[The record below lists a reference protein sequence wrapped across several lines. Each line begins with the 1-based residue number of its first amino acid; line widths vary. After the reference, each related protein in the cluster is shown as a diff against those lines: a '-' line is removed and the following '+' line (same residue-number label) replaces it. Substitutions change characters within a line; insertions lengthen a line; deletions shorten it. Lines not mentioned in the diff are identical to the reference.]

1 MKKVSILLLLVLT
14 VFTVSLAAKT
24 VTVEFWTLSL
34 STFSDYF
41 NKVIESF
48 EAANP
53 DIKINWVDVPY
64 DAFQQKM
71 IAAIASGKAPDL
83 VNMNTPWVIDFV
95 GQNALSPIDEYVT
108 DVDKYLYLPNYWD
121 VTVIEGKSYALPWYL
136 SPQIMLYNKQIFE
149 EAGLD
154 PDNPPKTWD
163 EIVEYSRIIKEKTG
177 LFGFQPNIVAHIDL
191 LESGVPL
198 ISPDAKKAII
208 NTPEAVEKLKQWQL
222 AFKESLMPQDL
233 GGYQAGTQKFAGGRI
248 AMFPVGITMVKHV
261 EINSP
266 SIFQVTDVTS
276 FPLGKGE
283 KIPAGAMN
291 VAVPY
296 NAKNKAE
303 AVKFGLW
310 LTSPYWQV
318 EFAKI
323 ATVVPSTKIS
333 LEEDPWF
340 IEKAQTDLNVKA
352 QLVASQSMIYGF
364 DQDELGKVVGASKYS
379 EFRRILNDYWIAAI
393 KGEYTAEEALAKAEE
408 ECQALLDSK

>member
-1 MKKVSILLLLVLT
+1 MK
-14 VFTVSLAAKT
+14 
-24 VTVEFWTLSL
+24 
-34 STFSDYF
+34 
-41 NKVIESF
+41 
-48 EAANP
+48 
-53 DIKINWVDVPY
+53 
-64 DAFQQKM
+64 
-71 IAAIASGKAPDL
+71 
-83 VNMNTPWVIDFV
+83 
-95 GQNALSPIDEYVT
+95 
-108 DVDKYLYLPNYWD
+108 
-121 VTVIEGKSYALPWYL
+121 
-136 SPQIMLYNKQIFE
+136 
-149 EAGLD
+149 
-154 PDNPPKTWD
+154 
-163 EIVEYSRIIKEKTG
+163 
-177 LFGFQPNIVAHIDL
+177 
-191 LESGVPL
+191 
-198 ISPDAKKAII
+198 
-208 NTPEAVEKLKQWQL
+208 
-222 AFKESLMPQDL
+222 
-233 GGYQAGTQKFAGGRI
+233 
-248 AMFPVGITMVKHV
+248 
-261 EINSP
+261 
-266 SIFQVTDVTS
+266 
-276 FPLGKGE
+276 

>member
-1 MKKVSILLLLVLT
+1 MKKLGVLLLLVLT
-14 VFTVSLAAKT
+14 VFTVSLTAKT

-41 NKVIESF
+41 NKVIKSF

-121 VTVIEGKSYALPWYL
+121 VTVIDGKSYALPWYL

-154 PDNPPKTWD
+154 LNEPPKTWD
-163 EIVEYSRIIKEKTG
+163 EIIEYSRIIKGKTG
-177 LFGFQPNIVAHIDL
+177 LYGFQPNIVAHIDL
-191 LESGVPL
+191 LEEGVPL
-198 ISPDAKKAII
+198 VSSDGKKAII
-208 NTPEAVEKLKQWQL
+208 NTPEAIEKLKQWQI

-266 SIFQVTDVTS
+266 SIFKVTDVTT

-323 ATVVPSTKIS
+323 ATVVPSTKVS
-333 LEEDPWF
+333 LEQDPWF

-364 DQDELGKVVGASKYS
+364 DQDELGKVVGPSKYS

-393 KGEYTAEEALAKAEE
+393 KGEYTAEEALTKAEQ

>member
-1 MKKVSILLLLVLT
+1 MKKFGILLLMLLT
-14 VFTVSLAAKT
+14 VFTVSLTAKT

-34 STFSDYF
+34 ATFSDYI
-41 NKVIESF
+41 NAAISSF
-48 EAANP
+48 EKANP

-64 DAFQQKM
+64 DAFQQK
-71 IAAIASGKAPDL
+71 IISAIASGKAPDL

-95 GQNALSPIDEYVT
+95 GQNALSPIDEYVP

-121 VTVIEGKSYALPWYL
+121 VTVIDGKSYAIPWYL
-136 SPQIMLYNKQIFE
+136 SPQIMLYNRQIFE

-154 PDNPPKTWD
+154 PDNPPKTWA
-163 EIVEYSRIIKEKTG
+163 EIIEYSRIIKDKTG
-177 LFGFQPNIVAHIDL
+177 LYGFQPNIVAHIDL
-191 LESGVPL
+191 LEEGVPL
-198 ISPDAKKAII
+198 VSPDGKKAII
-208 NTPEAVEKLKQWQL
+208 DTPEAVEKLKQWQL

-266 SIFQVTDVTS
+266 SIFKVSDVTT

-333 LEEDPWF
+333 LEQDPWF
-340 IEKAQTDLNVKA
+340 LERAQTDLNVKA

-364 DQDELGKVVGASKYS
+364 DQDELGKIIGPSKYP

-393 KGEYTAEEALAKAEE
+393 KGEYTAEEALSKAEK